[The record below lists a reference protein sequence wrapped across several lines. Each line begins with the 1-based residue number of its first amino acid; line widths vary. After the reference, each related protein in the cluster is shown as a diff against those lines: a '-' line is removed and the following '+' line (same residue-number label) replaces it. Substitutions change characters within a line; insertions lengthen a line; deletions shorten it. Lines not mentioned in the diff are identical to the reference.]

1 MIKTNFKKTVPTYIP
16 TLTFFEHVTPNT
28 IIFSGL
34 IVLLISKGPIIAL
47 FLLNT
52 FSVLTDYLLY
62 GAVGFFG
69 FGDYWIS
76 FHMVGVF
83 LRRFLSYWMFY
94 TLFHNE
100 RFFCTQP
107 VCCLT
112 FYWTELKMLLRSC
125 FPICF
130 LHLAFSGLCLFSGI
144 LIS

>member
-1 MIKTNFKKTVPTYIP
+1 MMIIMIKTNFKKTGPTYIP

-69 FGDYWIS
+69 FGDY
-76 FHMVGVF
+76 
-83 LRRFLSYWMFY
+83 
-94 TLFHNE
+94 
-100 RFFCTQP
+100 
-107 VCCLT
+107 
-112 FYWTELKMLLRSC
+112 
-125 FPICF
+125 
-130 LHLAFSGLCLFSGI
+130 
-144 LIS
+144 